1 MGSDDVRLML
11 WGEEVFESLDIET
24 TSRVREVVL
33 GSCIAFGFNLPNPGV
48 ENDGR
53 DTFETFA
60 V

>member
-11 WGEEVFESLDIET
+11 RGEEAFESLDMET
-24 TSRVREVVL
+24 TSRVRGVVL
-33 GSCIAFGFNLPNPGV
+33 GSCGAFDLNLPNPGV

-53 DTFETFA
+53 DIFETFT